1 MSKRIGRRQFLAEGS
16 RAAVGLS
23 MLPLAACAR
32 QARSSGAS
40 PATDRSAHLIADLEE
55 QIPELMA
62 AAHVPGLTIAIVRD
76 GQLFWRRA
84 FGVESVTTRKPVDN
98 DTVFEAASTSKP
110 VFAYAVMKLCERGVM
125 DLDAPLTRYTAERF
139 VPNDPRLDLI
149 TARRVLSHTT
159 GLPNWRSADDPLAI
173 RFTPGEQWSYSGEAY
188 SYLQSVVTQL
198 AGGRPN
204 PDACG
209 NFEQGV
215 KVCAMQPSIDYYMW
229 ANILVPFGMTS
240 SGYMWNERI
249 AQHMAA
255 GHDQQGNPTGLN
267 RRPDGQ
273 TLSRYGMAGGLCTT
287 ATDYAKFLMEVIN
300 PKPADQFRLSAA
312 SLREMLRPQIRR
324 NDASSWALGWEIN
337 HTADG
342 DFIRHGGGNPGYS
355 CFVAGSVERK
365 TGYVIMT
372 NGENSGYTGV
382 IAPLISG
389 DTLSAFLGGK
399 LRRTSE

>member
-1 MSKRIGRRQFLAEGS
+1 
-16 RAAVGLS
+16 
-23 MLPLAACAR
+23 
-32 QARSSGAS
+32 
-40 PATDRSAHLIADLEE
+40 
-55 QIPELMA
+55 MA

-84 FGVESVTTRKPVDN
+84 FGVTSVTTRQPVDN

-125 DLDAPLTRYTAERF
+125 NLDTPLTRYTAERF

-149 TARRVLSHTT
+149 TARHVLSHTT
-159 GLPNWRSADDPLAI
+159 GLPNWRSAEDPLVI
-173 RFTPGEQWSYSGEAY
+173 RFTPGERWSYSGEAY

-198 AGGRPN
+198 VGGRPN

-215 KVCAMQPSIDYYMW
+215 KVCAMQPSIDDYMR

-240 SGYMWNERI
+240 SGYRWNDRI
-249 AQHMAA
+249 AQHMAP
-255 GHDQQGNPTGLN
+255 GHNEQGNPTGLN

-324 NDASSWALGWEIN
+324 NDASSWALGWEVN
-337 HTADG
+337 HTPDG

-372 NGENSGYTGV
+372 NGEISGYTGV

-389 DTLSAFLGGK
+389 NTLSAFLGGK
-399 LRRTSE
+399 LRSASE

>member
-1 MSKRIGRRQFLAEGS
+1 MRKRIGRRQFLAESG
-16 RAAVGLS
+16 RAALGLS
-23 MLPLAACAR
+23 MLPLGACAR
-32 QARSSGAS
+32 QARSPDAS
-40 PATDRSAHLIADLEE
+40 PATDRRAHLLADLQR
-55 QIPELMA
+55 QIPALMT

-76 GQLFWRRA
+76 GQLFWRGA
-84 FGVESVTTRKPVDN
+84 FGVKSVTTREPVDN

-125 DLDAPLTRYTAERF
+125 DLDAPLTRYTSERI

-159 GLPNWRSADDPLAI
+159 GLPNWRSADDPMVI
-173 RFTPGEQWSYSGEAY
+173 KFTPGTQWYYSGEGY
-188 SYLQSVVTQL
+188 SYLQFVVTQL
-198 AGGRPN
+198 VGGRPT
-204 PDACG
+204 DACG
-209 NFEQGV
+209 NFEQDV
-215 KVCAMQPSIDYYMW
+215 KVCAMQPSIDDYMR

-240 SGYMWNERI
+240 SGYMWNDWI
-249 AQHMAA
+249 ARHMAP
-255 GHDQQGNPTGLN
+255 GHDEQGKPTGLN

-300 PKPADQFRLSAA
+300 PKPADRFRLSAA

-399 LRRTSE
+399 LRSASE

>member
-1 MSKRIGRRQFLAEGS
+1 MRKRISRRQFLAEGS
-16 RAAVGLS
+16 RAALGVS
-23 MLPLAACAR
+23 MLPLAACVR
-32 QARSSGAS
+32 QARPSDAP
-40 PATDRSAHLIADLEE
+40 PATGRAAHLIADLQR

-76 GQLFWRRA
+76 GRLFWRQA
-84 FGVESVTTRKPVDN
+84 FGVKSVTTREPVDN

-125 DLDAPLTRYTAERF
+125 NLDTPLTHYTAERF
-139 VPNDPRLDLI
+139 VPNDQRLDLI
-149 TARRVLSHTT
+149 TARHVLSHTT

-173 RFTPGEQWSYSGEAY
+173 RFPPGARWSYSGEAY

-198 AGGRPN
+198 VGGRLDPTR
-204 PDACG
+204 CG
-209 NFEQGV
+209 TFEQDV
-215 KVCAMQPSIDYYMW
+215 KVCAMEPSIDDYMR

-240 SGYMWNERI
+240 SGYLWNDWI
-249 AQHMAA
+249 ARHMAP
-255 GHDQQGNPTGLN
+255 GHDEHGKPTGLD
-267 RRPDGQ
+267 RRPD
-273 TLSRYGMAGGLCTT
+273 TLTLARYGMAGGLCTT
-287 ATDYAKFLMEVIN
+287 ATDYAKFLVEVID

-312 SLREMLRPQIRR
+312 GLREMLRPQIRR

-342 DFIRHGGGNPGYS
+342 DFLRHGGGNPGYS

-365 TGYVIMT
+365 AGYVIMT
-372 NGENSGYTGV
+372 NAENSGYTGV

-389 DTLSAFLGGK
+389 DTLSKFLGGK
-399 LRRTSE
+399 LRSASE